1 MSRPS
6 VPKKLQQKLLYDS
19 QYVCAFCQSDGCH
32 IHHIDQ
38 NHSNNEEENL
48 IVLCVRHH
56 NEAHTKRD
64 HSKNLDS
71 GALRDAKLKWTTTVQ
86 AKREKTATVAGQ
98 KEAAK
103 SDSLRAIGLMWGYIN
118 HRRVIQMVDFER
130 LDDVGSQ
137 LLDYCCA
144 KGIVDSEGIIVKPA
158 GITPGGSPLQNTIYD
173 WFEYGDDQ
181 RLHLL
186 YTKFVDQIG
195 GTAKVVHLEP
205 QSWSPTAAVELV
217 QPGTLI
223 FITRAFYFKTIS
235 SATESD
241 HIRCKSAKDGLSL
254 EFFIDT
260 MNMFGTT
267 SITVSFTGHQT
278 CAALV
283 LVKSVN
289 SSSDGTVIISATPIA
304 LGVGFEKHFK

>member
-1 MSRPS
+1 MSRPA
-6 VPKKLQQKLLYDS
+6 VPKRLQQKLLYDS
-19 QYVCAFCQSDGCH
+19 QYVCAVCQSDGCH

-38 NHSNNEEENL
+38 NHSNNIEENL
-48 IVLCVRHH
+48 IVLCVSHH

-64 HSKNLDS
+64 HSRNLDS
-71 GALRDAKLKWTTTVQ
+71 AALRDAKQKWTTAVQ

-103 SDSLRAIGLMWGYIN
+103 SDSLRAIGLTWGYIN
-118 HRRVIQMVDFER
+118 HQRVIQMVDLER
-130 LDDVGSQ
+130 LDSVGKQ
-137 LLDYCCA
+137 LLDYCRA
-144 KGIVDSEGIIVKPA
+144 KGIVDSEGIIIKPA
-158 GITPGGSPLQNTIYD
+158 RITQGGSPLQNTIYD

-195 GTAKVVHLEP
+195 GAAKVVHLEP

-223 FITRAFYFKTIS
+223 FVTRSFYFKTVS
-235 SATESD
+235 STTESD
-241 HIRCKSAKDGLSL
+241 HVGCKSAKDGLSL
-254 EFFIDT
+254 EFFVDT
-260 MNMFGTT
+260 INMFGTT
-267 SITVSFTGHQT
+267 SITVSFTGRQT

-283 LVKSVN
+283 LVKSID
-289 SSSDGTVIISATPIA
+289 SSSDGNVLISATPIA
-304 LGVGFEKHFK
+304 LGVGFEKHLK